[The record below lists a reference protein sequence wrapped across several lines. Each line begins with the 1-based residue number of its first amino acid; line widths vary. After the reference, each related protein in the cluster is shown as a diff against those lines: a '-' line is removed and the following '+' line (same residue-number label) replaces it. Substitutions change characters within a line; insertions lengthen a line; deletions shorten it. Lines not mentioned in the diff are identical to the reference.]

1 MVRINS
7 PYAFRANTSQDGR
20 QIHVGPVPH
29 FCPAFFA
36 QVFTMYRRIRDLLI
50 QFDVPVAYPWEWY
63 QRQSMVYLRVSVTS
77 TLQSAM
83 LYVGA
88 TSDNVQ
94 GS

>member
-29 FCPAFFA
+29 FFLLSLPRFS
-36 QVFTMYRRIRDLLI
+36 TMYRRIRDLLI
-50 QFDVPVAYPWEWY
+50 QFDVPVAYPWEWH

-83 LYVGA
+83 L
-88 TSDNVQ
+88 
-94 GS
+94 

>member
-1 MVRINS
+1 
-7 PYAFRANTSQDGR
+7 
-20 QIHVGPVPH
+20 
-29 FCPAFFA
+29 
-36 QVFTMYRRIRDLLI
+36 MYRRIRDLLI

-83 LYVGA
+83 LYVEA

-94 GS
+94 GREATRRRKSIQYANMLARSYRTSAEGLSQEA